1 MKLLIAIPALNEERS
16 IQSIIERS
24 LAARAEI
31 IATSPITEV
40 EITVVSDGS
49 SDRTVEFASAYTERI
64 KLIIFPVNRGYGAAI
79 KEAWEQ
85 SDADLLSFL
94 DADGTCD
101 PRFFSQLCNT
111 LLAEDADL
119 VLGCRL
125 NESSKMPLVRRVGNG
140 IFATLLTLLSSARVR
155 DTASGMRV
163 VRRQSLPKLL
173 PLPDGLHFTPAMS
186 ARALLSENV
195 RIREID
201 MPYHEREGES
211 KLRIGKDGL
220 RFLKVILETALL
232 YRPARPLAM
241 LGLLWLGFAVV
252 LMLFPTVY
260 YVTHRS
266 VQEWMIYRFVVSH
279 LAGTIACLFVC
290 ASYITGRMIDI
301 ALLSKDERRLSAHRG
316 HTFFSSRFFWLVP
329 FSLMLLGALLVLPS
343 FIELVQTGATYE
355 HWSRFIAMSF
365 MWSVA
370 FILIV
375 TRVIDYVLG
384 LLAARLAY
392 KNTVTRSLPP
402 KLADPAISRD

>member
-24 LAARAEI
+24 LAARTEI
-31 IATSPITEV
+31 IATSLITEV
-40 EITVVSDGS
+40 DITVVSDGS
-49 SDRTVEFASAYTERI
+49 TDRTVELASAYTERI

-85 SDADLLSFL
+85 SDAELLGFL

-220 RFLKVILETALL
+220 RFLKVIFEAALL

-241 LGLLWLGFAVV
+241 LGLLWLGLAVV
-252 LMLFPTVY
+252 LMLFPTAY
-260 YVTHRS
+260 YVMHRS

-301 ALLSKDERRLSAHRG
+301 ALLSKDERRLNARRG

-343 FIELVQTGATYE
+343 FIELVRTGATYE

-384 LLAARLAY
+384 LLAAQLAY
-392 KNTVTRSLPP
+392 KNTVSRPLPS
-402 KLADPAISRD
+402 KRADPAINRD